1 MGHLLLLGNNC
12 FPNTIF
18 FFFAQKTLGETIQ
31 SCHLIKFTMFILEF
45 NSM

>member
-12 FPNTIF
+12 FPNTI